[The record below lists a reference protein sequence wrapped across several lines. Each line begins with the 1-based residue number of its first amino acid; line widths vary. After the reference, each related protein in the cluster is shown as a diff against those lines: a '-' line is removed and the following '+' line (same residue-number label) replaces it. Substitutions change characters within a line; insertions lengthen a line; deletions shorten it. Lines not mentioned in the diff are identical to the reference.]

1 MSEHSGKSAHTNA
14 PGGRRGTRRRHA
26 ADQQESD
33 APRPGSRRKAAPA
46 ADSARPHIPAR
57 LAKAGLLAVVMAL
70 GAAVAAVAAPA
81 GNGQAAAAPPA
92 VNCALEVP
100 DQPLTATGLATPYH
114 LVSVD
119 GTTCNEGNPNTAAF
133 VQGMVLDPATGALSV
148 YDPLVTDEGT
158 SPAVAPVVP
167 TLPPNAVVALWFGF
181 NGNVLTLQGPGASSC
196 VNGQPGS
203 PFGQFAYCGAPAF
216 FSAANAAIAAGK
228 LTVPPP
234 GTAADHQPCLTTRD
248 FGLVDQDQSDNVTTI
263 YLVLPDG
270 RTAQDTHAA
279 AAQLAGK
286 SPQALANGSD
296 NLLLDHFVD
305 PALNCLPFTA
315 PNLADN
321 GTQATALGLNEL
333 QAAAYQQNPVA
344 LVPLSDPMV
353 LDANGATD
361 DAKTDLYRAGVDQP
375 PLVQVPGSPTDYC
388 ANLSTVG
395 VTRIELDHALTVP
408 QTSPDTAAATDLFA
422 FLAMRLQQSYTNLN
436 CQQFLNLPNP
446 VHLKMNGAGVI
457 TGATF
462 DPVTLTSPSAS
473 PSGSG
478 TTSASA
484 SPSPSASTVTSAPPS
499 TTPAQPSSSPAQPST
514 PAATDTDDPPVTFTY
529 TAPAP
534 PAPPSSAPADV
545 DNTQTAPANHVVPP
559 VPSASVGVNVSV
571 GASTNPAGGAAPPGG
586 PAGSPKPS
594 QAPPAGA
601 AAGAGSG
608 QQPGTDVAPSA
619 SSPVLVAGFEHTP
632 AVVAAD
638 NPRSAL
644 AGPNPM
650 ANSGFSLTSS
660 RMLWGAAGAFIALC
674 LSLLLR
680 VRPRRR

>member
-1 MSEHSGKSAHTNA
+1 MSEHSGKSAHTAA
-14 PGGRRGTRRRHA
+14 PGSRRGSRRRHA
-26 ADQQESD
+26 ADQQD
-33 APRPGSRRKAAPA
+33 GGAPRPGSRRRAAPA
-46 ADSARPHIPAR
+46 ADSGRPHLSGR

-70 GAAVAAVAAPA
+70 GATVAAVAAPA
-81 GNGQAAAAPPA
+81 GNNQAQAANL
-92 VNCALEVP
+92 VTCALEVP
-100 DQPLTATGLATPYH
+100 DQPLSATGLATPYH
-114 LVSVD
+114 LVGVG
-119 GTTCNEGNPNTAAF
+119 GTKCNEGNANTAAF
-133 VQGMVLDPATGALSV
+133 VQGLVLDPATGALAV

-158 SPAVAPVVP
+158 EPAVAPPVP
-167 TLPPNAVVALWFGF
+167 TLPANAVVALWFGF
-181 NGNVLTLQGPGASSC
+181 NGDVLKLDGPGASSC
-196 VNGQPGS
+196 VNGQQDS

-216 FSAANAAIAAGK
+216 FQAANAAIAAGK

-234 GTAADHQPCLTTRD
+234 GTGADHQPCLTTRD

-305 PALNCLPFTA
+305 PALNCLPWTA

-333 QAAAYQQNPVA
+333 QAAAYQKSPVA
-344 LVPLSDPMV
+344 LVPLNDPMV
-353 LDANGATD
+353 LDASGATN

-375 PLVQVPGSPTDYC
+375 PLAQVPGSPAEYC
-388 ANLSTVG
+388 LNLRTTG
-395 VTRIELDHALTVP
+395 VTRTELDHALTVAG
-408 QTSPDTAAATDLFA
+408 TSPDTGAANNLFS

-436 CQQFLNLPNP
+436 CQQYLNMPNP
-446 VHLKMNGAGVI
+446 IHLKTNGAGVV

-462 DPVTLTSPSAS
+462 DPVTLQSTSAS

-478 TTSASA
+478 AASASA
-484 SPSPSASTVTSAPPS
+484 SPSPSASTATSVPPS
-499 TTPAQPSSSPAQPST
+499 SAPAQPSSSPAQPAS
-514 PAATDTDDPPVTFTY
+514 PSATDPDGPVTFTY

-534 PAPPSSAPADV
+534 PPPPPPSSAPADR
-545 DNTQTAPANHVVPP
+545 DNTQTAPANQVGQPL
-559 VPSASVGVNVSV
+559 PSASVGVNVSV
-571 GASTNPAGGAAPPGG
+571 GASTNPAGAAAPPGG

-601 AAGAGSG
+601 AGAGSG
-608 QQPGTDVAPSA
+608 QQPGTGAAPSA
-619 SSPVLVAGFEHTP
+619 SSQVLVAGFEHTP

-660 RMLWGAAGAFIALC
+660 RVLWGAAGAFIALC